1 MSGTRRAGAGAAGA
15 AGAHVG
21 ARALE
26 PRAKLWLEI
35 GGKIALSEWRVALL
49 EAVEET
55 GSLARAAERLAVP
68 YRTASYK
75 VREIEEHLGVRLLEG
90 QSGGAEGGG
99 SRLTP
104 EARDLIA
111 RFRAFSAGLDDWVD
125 AHFRAAFDT
134 P

>member
-1 MSGTRRAGAGAAGA
+1 MSASRRARTAAGED
-15 AGAHVG
+15 VRD
-21 ARALE
+21 RALE

-35 GGKIALSEWRVALL
+35 GGEIALSEWRVTLL

-55 GSLARAAERLAVP
+55 GSLARAAERLSVP
-68 YRTASYK
+68 YRTASHK

-90 QSGGAEGGG
+90 QSGGIEGGR

-104 EARDLIA
+104 EGRELVD
-111 RFRAFSAGLDDWVD
+111 RFRAFSAGLDEWVD
-125 AHFRAAFDT
+125 AHFRAAFGK